1 MDEDSDTL
9 EHIPDMDQAEKT
21 KGFGLKGEMKMK
33 LMIMGK
39 ILDVFLIFALP
50 FCVKWQIDHHYYGW
64 AAYGFCAYLGFLLF
78 QLTKGDER

>member
-1 MDEDSDTL
+1 
-9 EHIPDMDQAEKT
+9 
-21 KGFGLKGEMKMK
+21 MK

-64 AAYGFCAYLGFLLF
+64 AAYGFCAYLGILLF